1 MEVCRGLFDAT
12 ALAMLGGALALI
24 GGIIGSCIG
33 ILIAASAGV
42 ATITEEPGQFRNV
55 LVLASLPMTQT
66 FYGFIVLL
74 MILTRALPKLGAA
87 PAGGDGMPILFCALI
102 AAAAELISAVYQGKV
117 CASGISLLPKSK
129 GRVMMPSMM
138 LAVYLELFGVL
149 GMVFS
154 ILAMSLLG
162 FI

>member
-1 MEVCRGLFDAT
+1 MLDAIT
-12 ALAMLGGALALI
+12 LAMLGGALALI
-24 GGIIGSCIG
+24 GGIIGSSMG

-74 MILTRALPKLGAA
+74 MILTRALPKLSAA
-87 PAGGDGMPILFCALI
+87 PAGGDGMPVLFCAII
-102 AAAAELISAVYQGKV
+102 AAVAELISAIYQGKV

-129 GRVMMPSMM
+129 GKIMMPSMM

-154 ILAMSLLG
+154 ILALSLLG
-162 FI
+162 LL

>member
-1 MEVCRGLFDAT
+1 LFDAIS
-12 ALAMLGGALALI
+12 LAMLGGALALI
-24 GGIIGSCIG
+24 GGITGSSIG

-74 MILTRALPKLGAA
+74 MILTRALPKISAA
-87 PAGGDGMPILFCALI
+87 PASSNGLPILFSALI
-102 AAAAELISAVYQGKV
+102 AAVAELISAAYQGRV
-117 CASGISLLPKSK
+117 CASGITLLPKSK
-129 GRVMMPSMM
+129 GKIMMPSMM

-154 ILAMSLLG
+154 ILVMSLMG
-162 FI
+162 FL

>member
-1 MEVCRGLFDAT
+1 MSWELFDAT
-12 ALAMLGGALALI
+12 ALAMLGGALALM

-74 MILTRALPKLGAA
+74 MILTRTLPKLGAT
-87 PAGGDGMPILFCALI
+87 PAGGDGMLVLFCALI
-102 AAAAELISAVYQGKV
+102 AAAAELISAAYQGKV
-117 CASGISLLPKSK
+117 CACGISLLPKSK
-129 GRVMMPSMM
+129 GRIMMPSMM